1 MSWNQITFDVPD
13 DLIDAV
19 VGELAGKG
27 IAGVWESHTPQIGLT
42 RLVLYF
48 HVRANLD
55 EIENTIRSVFQN
67 SQKQSPAISRSV
79 VEDRDWTEEWKK
91 SYTSFP
97 IADDFFVIPSWENS
111 ACPEDRLPIRID
123 PGQAF
128 GTGTHE
134 TTQITMEALARWIE
148 PRHLVLD
155 VGAGS
160 GILAIAAR
168 LLGATQVFAC
178 DNDLV
183 ATQVA
188 HANIRLNAEK
198 DVFTFC
204 GSVDAVQSS
213 AAGLILGN
221 LTTDVIM
228 NLLPEFHRVL
238 KTNGMAIL
246 SGILLDQSE
255 ALRERITRC
264 GFRID
269 EEITRGEWLA
279 VVVVKQRSA
288 SPAGRSIK

>member
-19 VGELAGKG
+19 VGELSGKG
-27 IAGVWESHTPQIGLT
+27 VAGVWESHAPQSGLT

-48 HVRANLD
+48 NVLSNLE
-55 EIENTIRSVFQN
+55 EIENTIRSVFQH
-67 SQKQSPAISRSV
+67 SQKQSPAISRAV

-111 ACPEDRLPIRID
+111 ACPDDRLPIRID

-134 TTQITMEALARWIE
+134 TTQITMEALSHWVE
-148 PRHLVLD
+148 PSHVVLD
-155 VGAGS
+155 VGTGS

-168 LLGATQVFAC
+168 LLGAKQVFTC

-188 HANIRLNAEK
+188 CANIQRNAED

-204 GSVDAVQSS
+204 GSVDAVKESS
-213 AAGLILGN
+213 VGLVLGN
-221 LTTDVIM
+221 LTADVVM
-228 NLLPEFHRVL
+228 DLLPEFNRVL

-246 SGILLDQSE
+246 SGIILEQSE
-255 ALRERITRC
+255 DLRERIKQC

-279 VVVVKQRSA
+279 LVIEKQRSA
-288 SPAGRSIK
+288 SLTGRSIR

>member
-19 VGELAGKG
+19 VGELSGAGV
-27 IAGVWESHTPQIGLT
+27 AGVWESHTPQSGLT

-48 HVRANLD
+48 DIRSNLD
-55 EIENTIRSVFQN
+55 EIENAIRAIFQN
-67 SQKQSPAISRSV
+67 SQKQSPAVSRAV
-79 VEDRDWTEEWKK
+79 VEDSDWTEEWKK

-97 IADDFFVIPSWENS
+97 IADDFFVIPSWENPV
-111 ACPEDRLPIRID
+111 CPEDRLPIRID

-134 TTQITMEALARWIE
+134 TTQITMEALARWVE
-148 PRHLVLD
+148 PGHVVLD
-155 VGAGS
+155 VGTGS

-168 LLGATQVFAC
+168 LLGATEVFTC

-188 HANIRLNAEK
+188 CANIQLNAED
-198 DVFTFC
+198 DVCTFC
-204 GSVDAVQSS
+204 GSVDAAKSS
-213 AAGLILGN
+213 SVGLLLGN
-221 LTTDVIM
+221 LTADVIM
-228 NLLPEFHRVL
+228 NLLPEFNRVL
-238 KTNGMAIL
+238 KPNGTAIL
-246 SGILLDQSE
+246 SGILLEQAED
-255 ALRERITRC
+255 LRAQIERC

-279 VVVVKQRSA
+279 VVAVKREA
-288 SPAGRSIK
+288 HNGR